1 MKAINKSCVIQNS
14 LSWLTIGHTKILL
27 AEESAKSYVGA
38 AMALASWVD
47 FWALSMKLQ
56 NRLLV
61 YVLVYFE
68 RYVTF
73 YIASANTQAV
83 LWLVTRVVVLAS

>member
-1 MKAINKSCVIQNS
+1 
-14 LSWLTIGHTKILL
+14 
-27 AEESAKSYVGA
+27 
-38 AMALASWVD
+38 
-47 FWALSMKLQ
+47 MKLQ